1 MAPSFSSTGRPSSSG
16 GGPRFAASEVSRR
29 EYYLYM
35 QVMRRSTFDRNLK
48 PLAAQG
54 LVGADAGDRRIRA
67 GLVAAKGR
75 VERASREARSGSLRC
90 YRLAR
95 PPLSSGVIRRAAT

>member
-16 GGPRFAASEVSRR
+16 GGPRFAVSEVSRR

-35 QVMRRSTFDRNLK
+35 QVMRRSTFNRNLK

-67 GLVAAKGR
+67 GLLAVKGR
-75 VERASREARSGSLRC
+75 LERASREARSSSVR
-90 YRLAR
+90 YYLAATS
-95 PPLSSGVIRRAAT
+95 PLSSGV